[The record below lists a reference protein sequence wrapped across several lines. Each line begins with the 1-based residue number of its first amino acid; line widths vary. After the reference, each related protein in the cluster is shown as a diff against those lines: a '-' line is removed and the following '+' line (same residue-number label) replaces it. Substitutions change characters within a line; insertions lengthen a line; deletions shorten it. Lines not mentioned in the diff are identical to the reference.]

1 MRELVSAFL
10 RVSELRL
17 VESIDAAPCP
27 GHGCVVAF
35 RPVSTLASDP
45 DVEPIP
51 VFPLSDGDPERESR
65 EFSSELD
72 CPLGGS
78 AALLI
83 PLRPNTN
90 TVANTALEI
99 VLTIR

>member
-10 RVSELRL
+10 RVSELRF
-17 VESIDAAPCP
+17 VESFDIEPC

-35 RPVSTLASDP
+35 RPVSMLASDP
-45 DVEPIP
+45 EVEPIP
-51 VFPLSDGDPERESR
+51 VLPLSDGDPERESK

-72 CPLGGS
+72 CALGGS

-83 PLRPNTN
+83 PLRPSTM

-99 VLTIR
+99 ILTIR

>member
-10 RVSELRL
+10 RVSELRFA
-17 VESIDAAPCP
+17 SFDAEPCP

-35 RPVSTLASDP
+35 KLVSMLASEP
-45 DVEPIP
+45 DVEPMP
-51 VFPLSDGDPERESR
+51 VLPLSDGDPERDPR

-72 CPLGGS
+72 CPLGWS

-83 PLRPNTN
+83 PLRPSAI
-90 TVANTALEI
+90 TVANAALKI

>member
-10 RVSELRL
+10 RVSEPRL
-17 VESIDAAPCP
+17 VESFDVEPCP
-27 GHGCVVAF
+27 GHGCVAAF
-35 RPVSTLASDP
+35 TPVSMLASDP
-45 DVEPIP
+45 EVEPIP

-65 EFSSELD
+65 EFTSELD

-83 PLRPNTN
+83 PLKPSTM

>member
-17 VESIDAAPCP
+17 VESFDTEPCP

-35 RPVSTLASDP
+35 RPVSMLASDP
-45 DVEPIP
+45 EVEPMP
-51 VFPLSDGDPERESR
+51 VLPLSEGDPDRESR

-72 CPLGGS
+72 CPLGGA

-83 PLRPNTN
+83 PLRPSTM
-90 TVANTALEI
+90 TVANTALQI

>member
-1 MRELVSAFL
+1 ME
-10 RVSELRL
+10 
-17 VESIDAAPCP
+17 PCP

-35 RPVSTLASDP
+35 RPVSMLASDP

-51 VFPLSDGDPERESR
+51 VLPLSDGDPERESR

-72 CPLGGS
+72 CSLDRS

-83 PLRPNTN
+83 PLSPNSI
-90 TVANTALEI
+90 TVANTALKI